1 MKKRN
6 LFVLA
11 IMMGITAG
19 TIGATTIDSEAK
31 TITVAQ
37 DASQVTYG
45 TLTAEQ
51 KEIIATLFDADYY
64 AYTNYDV
71 VEALGTDYDALFNHF
86 CDCGIWEGRKGW
98 PDFDPSAYASAY
110 PQLKEAYGTNILA
123 YYLDYYNTGIAE
135 GRYLTTVEKCEENGV
150 QVQSL
155 FGEWQFLDVN
165 IYQAASYLSSSNGDS
180 SNGGGGAAVV
190 NTGDGNT
197 AVVVNAEDT
206 ETIALVEKCK
216 GLNYAGTIKVGDDYF
231 YILIAK
237 TEPGYDVYKEIPT
250 DNYNYASEM
259 NPQSSKFVF
268 LDSTY
273 AKDENGNLD
282 PSKVVANY
290 KEIDVI
296 SYCAAI
302 NDYDKYPVLS
312 AFTSDDEIVSATG
325 DGLDAVG
332 TGVIFCHDDS
342 YSRTDFDIEYKPVES
357 TSSYGDVVSKYVI
370 HTSLDDSD
378 VNLRFGYSQDPQY
391 TEDTE
396 YKVGV
401 SISEDENGVVDFT
414 IGAYNE
420 ENGYAISTGLTIQ
433 EN

>member
-6 LFVLA
+6 LFALA
-11 IMMGITAG
+11 VMMGITAG

-51 KEIIATLFDADYY
+51 KEMIATLFDADYY

-71 VEALGTDYDALFNHF
+71 VEALGSDYDALFNHF

-110 PQLKEAYGTNILA
+110 PQLKEAYGNNILA

-135 GRYLTTVEKCEENGV
+135 GRYLTTVEKCEENGIK
-150 QVQSL
+150 VQSL

-165 IYQAASYLSSSNGDS
+165 IYQAASYLSDSNSS
-180 SNGGGGAAVV
+180 GGGAVV

-206 ETIALVEKCK
+206 ETLSLLEECQ
-216 GLNYAGTIKVGDDYF
+216 GLNYAGTLKVGNDF
-231 YILIAK
+231 FVILVAK
-237 TEPGYDVYKEIPT
+237 TEPGYDVYKEIDT
-250 DNYNYASEM
+250 YSTVSEM
-259 NPQSSKFVF
+259 NPQSSKFVL

-290 KEIDVI
+290 NEDEVIVYFASIDDYEGLTPSSWV
-296 SYCAAI
+296 
-302 NDYDKYPVLS
+302 ND
-312 AFTSDDEIVSATG
+312 DDEIVSATG
-325 DGLDAVG
+325 DGLGAAG
-332 TGVIFCHDDS
+332 MGVTIVHEDI
-342 YSRTDFDIEYKPVES
+342 YPRTDNDIEYKPVES
-357 TSSYGDVVSKYVI
+357 TSTYADIVMKQ
-370 HTSLDDSD
+370 DSQYY
-378 VNLRFGYSQDPQY
+378 NINGRIAYSQDPQF
-391 TEDTE
+391 TENTE
-396 YKVGV
+396 YTVGV

-420 ENGYAISTGLTIQ
+420 ESGFAESAGFTLQ

>member
-6 LFVLA
+6 LFALA
-11 IMMGITAG
+11 VMMGITAG

-51 KEIIATLFDADYY
+51 KEMIATLFDADYY

-71 VEALGTDYDALFNHF
+71 VEALGSDYDALFNHF

-110 PQLKEAYGTNILA
+110 PQLKEAYGNNILA
-123 YYLDYYNTGIAE
+123 YYLDYYNTGIAQ
-135 GRYLTTVEKCEENGV
+135 GRYLTTVEKCEENGIK
-150 QVQSL
+150 VQSL

-165 IYQAASYLSSSNGDS
+165 IYQAASYLSDSNGDS

-206 ETIALVEKCK
+206 ETLSLVEKCQ
-216 GLNYAGTIKVGDDYF
+216 GLNYVGTLKVGDDF
-231 YILIAK
+231 FVILVAK
-237 TEPGYDVYKEIPT
+237 TEPGYDVYREI
-250 DNYNYASEM
+250 DYNNSISEM

-290 KEIDVI
+290 NEDEVIVYFASIDDYEGLTPSSWV
-296 SYCAAI
+296 
-302 NDYDKYPVLS
+302 ND
-312 AFTSDDEIVSATG
+312 DDEIVSATG
-325 DGLDAVG
+325 DGLGVAG
-332 TGVIFCHDDS
+332 TGVTIFQEDI
-342 YSRTDFDIEYKPVES
+342 YSRTDNDIEYKPVES
-357 TSSYGDVVSKYVI
+357 TSTYADIVMKQ
-370 HTSLDDSD
+370 DSQYY
-378 VNLRFGYSQDPQY
+378 NINGRIAYSQDPQF

-396 YKVGV
+396 YTVGV

-420 ENGYAISTGLTIQ
+420 ESGFAESAGFTLQ

>member
-110 PQLKEAYGTNILA
+110 PQLREAYGTNILA

-135 GRYLTTVEKCEENGV
+135 GRYLTTVEKCEENGI

-155 FGEWQFLDVN
+155 FGEWQFLDLN
-165 IYQAASYLSSSNGDS
+165 IYQAASYLSSSSG
-180 SNGGGGAAVV
+180 SNGGGGAVVV
-190 NTGDGNT
+190 NTEDGNT

-206 ETIALVEKCK
+206 ETLSVLEKCK
-216 GLNYAGTIKVGDDYF
+216 GLTYVGTITNGSDGVL
-231 YILIAK
+231 ILIAK
-237 TEPGYDVYKEIPT
+237 TEPGYDVYSDLGI
-250 DNYNYASEM
+250 ASYLGHINED
-259 NPQSSKFVF
+259 SSKMI
-268 LDSTY
+268 LIDSTY

-282 PSKVVANY
+282 KSKVVGNY
-290 KEIDVI
+290 DESDMI
-296 SYCAAI
+296 
-302 NDYDKYPVLS
+302 KYTT
-312 AFTSDDEIVSATG
+312 FFEKCDE
-325 DGLDAVG
+325 DAVKSYINPAAEFSNETGEGLNSSG
-332 TGVIFCHDDS
+332 TGIIHTCEFFDS
-342 YSRTDFDIEYKPVES
+342 KYGNSVEYKATES
-357 TSSYGDVVSKYVI
+357 TSSNGVLDGRVDADGDSVSGRTVY
-370 HTSLDDSD
+370 SADSKAD
-378 VNLRFGYSQDPQY
+378 
-391 TEDTE
+391 EDTE
-396 YKVGV
+396 YTVGV
-401 SISEDENGVVDFT
+401 SISEGENGVVEFT

-420 ENGYAISTGLTIQ
+420 ENGYALSTGLTIQ

>member
-6 LFVLA
+6 LFALA
-11 IMMGITAG
+11 VMMGITAG

-51 KEIIATLFDADYY
+51 KEMIATLFDADYY

-71 VEALGTDYDALFNHF
+71 VEALGSNYDALFNHF

-110 PQLKEAYGTNILA
+110 PQLKEAYGNNILA
-123 YYLDYYNTGIAE
+123 YYLDYYNTGIAQ
-135 GRYLTTVEKCEENGV
+135 GRYLTTVEKCEENGIK
-150 QVQSL
+150 VQSL

-165 IYQAASYLSSSNGDS
+165 IYQAASYLSDSNGDS

-206 ETIALVEKCK
+206 ETLSLVEKCQ
-216 GLNYAGTIKVGDDYF
+216 GLNYVGTLKVGDDF
-231 YILIAK
+231 FVILVAK
-237 TEPGYDVYKEIPT
+237 TEPGYDVYREI
-250 DNYNYASEM
+250 DYNNSISEM

-290 KEIDVI
+290 NEDEVIVYFASIDDYEGLTPSSWV
-296 SYCAAI
+296 
-302 NDYDKYPVLS
+302 ND
-312 AFTSDDEIVSATG
+312 DDEIVSATG
-325 DGLDAVG
+325 DGL
-332 TGVIFCHDDS
+332 GVAGIGVTIFQEDI
-342 YSRTDFDIEYKPVES
+342 YSRTDNDIEYKPVES
-357 TSSYGDVVSKYVI
+357 TSTYADIVMKQ
-370 HTSLDDSD
+370 DSQYY
-378 VNLRFGYSQDPQY
+378 NINGRIAYSQDPQF

-396 YKVGV
+396 YTVGV

-420 ENGYAISTGLTIQ
+420 ESGFAESAGFTLQ

>member
-6 LFVLA
+6 LFALA
-11 IMMGITAG
+11 VMMGITAG

-51 KEIIATLFDADYY
+51 KEMIATLFDADYY

-71 VEALGTDYDALFNHF
+71 VEALGSNYDALFNHF

-110 PQLKEAYGTNILA
+110 PQLKEAYGNNILA

-135 GRYLTTVEKCEENGV
+135 GRYLTTVEKCVENGIK
-150 QVQSL
+150 VQSV

-165 IYQAASYLSSSNGDS
+165 IYQAASYLSDSNGDS

-206 ETIALVEKCK
+206 ETLSLVEKCQ
-216 GLNYAGTIKVGDDYF
+216 GLNYVGTLKVGDDF
-231 YILIAK
+231 FVILVAK
-237 TEPGYDVYKEIPT
+237 TEPGYDVYREI
-250 DNYNYASEM
+250 DYNNSISEM

-273 AKDENGNLD
+273 AKNENGNLD

-290 KEIDVI
+290 NEDEVIVYFASIDDYEGLTPSSWV
-296 SYCAAI
+296 
-302 NDYDKYPVLS
+302 ND
-312 AFTSDDEIVSATG
+312 DDEIVSATG
-325 DGLDAVG
+325 DGLGVAG
-332 TGVIFCHDDS
+332 TGVTIFQEDI
-342 YSRTDFDIEYKPVES
+342 YSRTDNDIEYKPVES
-357 TSSYGDVVSKYVI
+357 TSTYADIVMKQ
-370 HTSLDDSD
+370 DSQYY
-378 VNLRFGYSQDPQY
+378 NINGRIAYSQDPQF

-396 YKVGV
+396 YTVGV

-420 ENGYAISTGLTIQ
+420 ESGFAESAGFTLQ

>member
-6 LFVLA
+6 FFVLA

-110 PQLKEAYGTNILA
+110 PQLREAYGTNILA

-135 GRYLTTVEKCEENGV
+135 GRYLTKVEKCEENGI

-206 ETIALVEKCK
+206 ETLSLLEKCQ
-216 GLNYAGTIKVGDDYF
+216 GLNYAGTLKVGNDVF
-231 YILIAK
+231 SVLIAK
-237 TEPGYDVYKEIPT
+237 TEPGYDVYKELWGNN
-250 DNYNYASEM
+250 NYVAALNAQLPNY
-259 NPQSSKFVF
+259 V
-268 LDSTY
+268 LIDSTY
-273 AKDENGNLD
+273 AKDENGKLD
-282 PSKVVANY
+282 KSKVVANY
-290 KEIDVI
+290 NMEETIIYINAIVDPFDEKPDEYFFASRADII
-296 SYCAAI
+296 S
-302 NDYDKYPVLS
+302 K
-312 AFTSDDEIVSATG
+312 TG
-325 DGLDAVG
+325 DGLDVDG
-332 TGVIFCHDDS
+332 TVTTLYHQDL
-342 YSRTDFDIEYKPVES
+342 YSREDIDIEYKPVETTS
-357 TSSYGDVVSKYVI
+357 TYGDIEHKFESGKYICNGRIV
-370 HTSLDDSD
+370 
-378 VNLRFGYSQDPQY
+378 YSQDPQY
-391 TEDTE
+391 TEDTK

-420 ENGYAISTGLTIQ
+420 ESGFAETAGFTLQ

>member
-110 PQLKEAYGTNILA
+110 PQLREAYGTNILA

-135 GRYLTTVEKCEENGV
+135 GRYLTTVEKCEENGI

-155 FGEWQFLDVN
+155 FGEWQFLDLN
-165 IYQAASYLSSSNGDS
+165 IYQAASYLSSSSG
-180 SNGGGGAAVV
+180 SNGGGGAVVV
-190 NTGDGNT
+190 NTEDGNT

-206 ETIALVEKCK
+206 ETIALLEKCK
-216 GLNYAGTIKVGDDYF
+216 GLNYAGTVKVVYDYF

-237 TEPGYDVYKEIPT
+237 TEPGYDVYREIDT
-250 DNYNYASEM
+250 NNYNYASEI

-273 AKDENGNLD
+273 AKDANGNLD

-290 KEIDVI
+290 KDSELIT
-296 SYCAAI
+296 CGAAI
-302 NDYDKYPVLS
+302 NDFDNYPVS
-312 AFTSDDEIVSATG
+312 SFVASDEEIVSATG

-332 TGVIFCHDDS
+332 TGIVLFHDDS
-342 YSRTDFDIEYKPVES
+342 YPRTDFDIEYKPVES
-357 TSSYGDVVSKYVI
+357 TSTYADVVTKYESQSFLM
-370 HTSLDDSD
+370 HTI
-378 VNLRFGYSQDPQY
+378 NNRFGFIQDPLYNGDSEY
-391 TEDTE
+391 T
-396 YKVGV
+396 VGV

-420 ENGYAISTGLTIQ
+420 ENEFAATTGLTIQ

>member
-6 LFVLA
+6 LFVFA
-11 IMMGITAG
+11 VMMGITAA

-51 KEIIATLFDADYY
+51 KEIIASKFDADFY

-110 PQLKEAYGTNILA
+110 PQLREAYGTNILA

-135 GRYLTTVEKCEENGV
+135 GRYLTTVEKCEENGI

-165 IYQAASYLSSSNGDS
+165 IYQAASYLSSSNS
-180 SNGGGGAAVV
+180 SSGGAAVV

-197 AVVVNAEDT
+197 AVVVNAEDA
-206 ETIALVEKCK
+206 ETISLLEECQ
-216 GLNYAGTIKVGDDYF
+216 GLNYAGTLKVGNDF
-231 YILIAK
+231 FVILVAK
-237 TEPGYDVYKEIPT
+237 TEPGYDVYKEI
-250 DNYNYASEM
+250 DAHGSVSEM
-259 NPQSSKFVF
+259 NPQSSKYVF

-290 KEIDVI
+290 NNNDVI
-296 SYCAAI
+296 VYYISIDDYEEI
-302 NDYDKYPVLS
+302 TPSSWVNND
-312 AFTSDDEIVSATG
+312 DDEIVSVTG
-325 DGLDAVG
+325 DGIDAPG
-332 TGVIFCHDDS
+332 TGVTIIHSDI
-342 YSRTDFDIEYKPVES
+342 YSRADFDIEYKPVES
-357 TSSYGDVVSKYVI
+357 TSTYADVVVKEESQDYAANGRI
-370 HTSLDDSD
+370 
-378 VNLRFGYSQDPQY
+378 GYSQDPQF

-396 YKVGV
+396 YTVGV
-401 SISEDENGVVDFT
+401 SISEDGNGVVDFT

-420 ENGYAISTGLTIQ
+420 ENGFAEAAGFTIQ

>member
-206 ETIALVEKCK
+206 ETLSLVEKCQ
-216 GLNYAGTIKVGDDYF
+216 GLNYVGTLNVGDDF
-231 YILIAK
+231 FVILVAK
-237 TEPGYDVYKEIPT
+237 TEPGYDVYREI
-250 DNYNYASEM
+250 DYSNSISEM

-290 KEIDVI
+290 NDSDVI
-296 SYCAAI
+296 TYFASI
-302 NDYDKYPVLS
+302 DDYEVIKPSNWVD
-312 AFTSDDEIVSATG
+312 DNDEIVSVTG
-325 DGLDAVG
+325 DGIDAAG
-332 TGVIFCHDDS
+332 TGVTLIHEDI
-342 YSRTDFDIEYKPVES
+342 YSRNDYDIEYKPVES
-357 TSSYGDVVSKYVI
+357 TSTHADVVMKQNSQYYNI
-370 HTSLDDSD
+370 
-378 VNLRFGYSQDPQY
+378 NGRIAYSQDPQFN
-391 TEDTE
+391 EDTE
-396 YKVGV
+396 YTVGV

-414 IGAYNE
+414 IGACNE
-420 ENGYAISTGLTIQ
+420 ESGFAETAGFTLQ

>member
-6 LFVLA
+6 LFALA
-11 IMMGITAG
+11 VMMGITAG

-51 KEIIATLFDADYY
+51 KEMIATLFDADYY

-71 VEALGTDYDALFNHF
+71 VEALGSDYDALFNHF

-110 PQLKEAYGTNILA
+110 PQLKEAYGNNILA

-135 GRYLTTVEKCEENGV
+135 GRYLTTVEKCEENGIK
-150 QVQSL
+150 VQSL

-165 IYQAASYLSSSNGDS
+165 IYQAASYLSDSNGDS

-206 ETIALVEKCK
+206 ETLSLVEKCQ
-216 GLNYAGTIKVGDDYF
+216 GLNYVGTLKVGDDF
-231 YILIAK
+231 FVILVAK
-237 TEPGYDVYKEIPT
+237 TEPGYDVYREI
-250 DNYNYASEM
+250 DYNNSISEM

-290 KEIDVI
+290 NEDEVIVYFASIDDYEGLTPSSWV
-296 SYCAAI
+296 
-302 NDYDKYPVLS
+302 ND
-312 AFTSDDEIVSATG
+312 DDEIVSATG
-325 DGLDAVG
+325 DGL
-332 TGVIFCHDDS
+332 GVAGKGVTIFQENI
-342 YSRTDFDIEYKPVES
+342 YSRTDNDIEYKPVES
-357 TSSYGDVVSKYVI
+357 TSTYADIVMKQ
-370 HTSLDDSD
+370 DSQYY
-378 VNLRFGYSQDPQY
+378 NINGRIAYSQDPQF

-396 YKVGV
+396 YTVGV

-420 ENGYAISTGLTIQ
+420 ESGFAESAGFTLQ

>member
-180 SNGGGGAAVV
+180 SNGGSGAAVV

-206 ETIALVEKCK
+206 ETLSLVEKCQ
-216 GLNYAGTIKVGDDYF
+216 GLNYVGTLKVGDDF
-231 YILIAK
+231 FVILVAK
-237 TEPGYDVYKEIPT
+237 TEPGYDVYREI
-250 DNYNYASEM
+250 DYSNNISEM

-290 KEIDVI
+290 NDSDVI
-296 SYCAAI
+296 TYFASI
-302 NDYDKYPVLS
+302 DDYEVIKPSNWVD
-312 AFTSDDEIVSATG
+312 DNDEIVSATG
-325 DGLDAVG
+325 DGIDVAG
-332 TGVIFCHDDS
+332 TGVTLIHEDI
-342 YSRTDFDIEYKPVES
+342 YSRTDNAIEYKPVES
-357 TSSYGDVVSKYVI
+357 TSTHADVVMRQNSQYYNI
-370 HTSLDDSD
+370 
-378 VNLRFGYSQDPQY
+378 NGRIAYSQDPQY

-396 YKVGV
+396 YTVGV

-414 IGAYNE
+414 IGACNE
-420 ENGYAISTGLTIQ
+420 ESGFAETAGFTLQ

>member
-6 LFVLA
+6 LFVFA
-11 IMMGITAG
+11 VMMGITAA

-51 KEIIATLFDADYY
+51 KEIIASKFDADYY

-71 VEALGTDYDALFNHF
+71 VEVLGTDYDALFNHF

-110 PQLKEAYGTNILA
+110 PQLREAYGTNILA

-135 GRYLTTVEKCEENGV
+135 GRYLTTVEKCEENGI

-165 IYQAASYLSSSNGDS
+165 IYQAASYLSSSSG
-180 SNGGGGAAVV
+180 SNGGSGAAVV
-190 NTGDGNT
+190 NTEDGNT
-197 AVVVNAEDT
+197 AVVVDAEDT
-206 ETIALVEKCK
+206 ETLSVLEKCQ
-216 GLNYAGTIKVGDDYF
+216 GLKYTGTIKVGDDIF
-231 YILIAK
+231 LILIAK
-237 TEPGYDVYKEIPT
+237 SEPGYDVYKDIDFKNSNMDEGFH
-250 DNYNYASEM
+250 SE
-259 NPQSSKFVF
+259 NRI
-268 LDSTY
+268 LIDSTY

-282 PSKVVANY
+282 PSKVDANY
-290 KEIDVI
+290 NKDDIIAYYVGLGSDFQGEGSFVDFV
-296 SYCAAI
+296 
-302 NDYDKYPVLS
+302 DLFEVTRVTDGE
-312 AFTSDDEIVSATG
+312 FTSDGNGTQIVHLDTHLS
-325 DGLDAVG
+325 DG
-332 TGVIFCHDDS
+332 
-342 YSRTDFDIEYKPVES
+342 YDIDYKPVES
-357 TSSYGDVVSKYVI
+357 TSTYSEDLLENAKDPWYEE
-370 HTSLDDSD
+370 
-378 VNLRFGYSQDPQY
+378 VNGRIVYSQDPQF

-396 YKVGV
+396 YTIGV
-401 SISEDENGVVDFT
+401 SISEDGNGVVDFT

-420 ENGYAISTGLTIQ
+420 ENGFAEAAGFTIQ

>member
-6 LFVLA
+6 LFALA
-11 IMMGITAG
+11 VMMGITAG

-51 KEIIATLFDADYY
+51 KEMIATLFDADYY

-71 VEALGTDYDALFNHF
+71 VEALGSDYDALFNHF

-110 PQLKEAYGTNILA
+110 PQLKEAYGNNILA

-135 GRYLTTVEKCEENGV
+135 GRYLTTVEKCEENGIK
-150 QVQSL
+150 VQSL

-165 IYQAASYLSSSNGDS
+165 IYQAASYLSDSNSS
-180 SNGGGGAAVV
+180 GGGAVV

-197 AVVVNAEDT
+197 AVVVNAEDA
-206 ETIALVEKCK
+206 ETLSLLEECQ
-216 GLNYAGTIKVGDDYF
+216 GLNYAGTLKVGNDF
-231 YILIAK
+231 FVILVAK
-237 TEPGYDVYKEIPT
+237 TEPGYDVYKEIDT
-250 DNYNYASEM
+250 YSTVSEM
-259 NPQSSKFVF
+259 NPQSSKFVL

-290 KEIDVI
+290 NEDEVIVYFASIDDYEGLTPSSWV
-296 SYCAAI
+296 
-302 NDYDKYPVLS
+302 ND
-312 AFTSDDEIVSATG
+312 DDEIVSATG
-325 DGLDAVG
+325 DGLGAAG
-332 TGVIFCHDDS
+332 MGVTIVHEDI
-342 YSRTDFDIEYKPVES
+342 YPRTVNDIEYKPVES
-357 TSSYGDVVSKYVI
+357 TSTYADIVMKQ
-370 HTSLDDSD
+370 DSQYY
-378 VNLRFGYSQDPQY
+378 NINGRIAYSQDPQF
-391 TEDTE
+391 TENTE
-396 YKVGV
+396 YTVGV

-420 ENGYAISTGLTIQ
+420 ESGFAESAGFTLQ

>member
-71 VEALGTDYDALFNHF
+71 VEALGTDYDVLFNHF

-110 PQLKEAYGTNILA
+110 PQLREAYGTNILA

-135 GRYLTTVEKCEENGV
+135 GRYLTTVEKCEENGI

-155 FGEWQFLDVN
+155 FGEWQFLDAN
-165 IYQAASYLSSSNGDS
+165 IYQAASYLSSSSG
-180 SNGGGGAAVV
+180 SNGGGGAVVV
-190 NTGDGNT
+190 NTEDGNT

-206 ETIALVEKCK
+206 ETLSVLEKCK
-216 GLNYAGTIKVGDDYF
+216 GLTYVETISYHNDDVVLFIVKV
-231 YILIAK
+231 
-237 TEPGYDVYKEIPT
+237 EPGYDVYKDLGE
-250 DNYNYASEM
+250 ASMLGYINED
-259 NPQSSKFVF
+259 SSE
-268 LDSTY
+268 LILIDSTY

-282 PSKVVANY
+282 RTKVV
-290 KEIDVI
+290 D
-296 SYCAAI
+296 SYDDCDI
-302 NDYDKYPVLS
+302 II
-312 AFTSDDEIVSATG
+312 FTTNFGECDE
-325 DGLDAVG
+325 DAVKSHINSAAEFSSE
-332 TGVIFCHDDS
+332 TGEGLNSSGLGIVHNSEFLN
-342 YSRTDFDIEYKPVES
+342 SRFGDAVEYKATES
-357 TSSYGDVVSKYVI
+357 TSAIGVIEGRADGYGESVSGRTVY
-370 HTSLDDSD
+370 SADSKAD
-378 VNLRFGYSQDPQY
+378 
-391 TEDTE
+391 EDTE
-396 YKVGV
+396 YTVGA
-401 SISEDENGVVDFT
+401 SISEGENGVVEFT

>member
-110 PQLKEAYGTNILA
+110 PQLREAYGTNILA

-135 GRYLTTVEKCEENGV
+135 GRYLTTVEKCEENGI

-155 FGEWQFLDVN
+155 FGEWQFLDLN
-165 IYQAASYLSSSNGDS
+165 IYQAASYLSSYSD
-180 SNGGGGAAVV
+180 SNGGGGAVVV
-190 NTGDGNT
+190 NTEDGNT

-206 ETIALVEKCK
+206 ETIALLEKCK
-216 GLNYAGTIKVGDDYF
+216 GLNYAGTVKVVDDHF

-237 TEPGYDVYKEIPT
+237 TEPGYDVYKEIDA
-250 DNYNYASEM
+250 DNYNNASEI

-273 AKDENGNLD
+273 AKDANGNLD

-290 KEIDVI
+290 KDSKLITYSAGI
-296 SYCAAI
+296 Y
-302 NDYDKYPVLS
+302 DYDNYPLS
-312 AFTSDDEIVSATG
+312 SFIDDEGIVSATG
-325 DGLDAVG
+325 DGLDVVG
-332 TGVIFCHDDS
+332 TGVILCHDDT
-342 YSRTDFDIEYKPVES
+342 YPRTDFDIEYKPVES
-357 TSSYGDVVSKYVI
+357 TSTYADVVAKYE
-370 HTSLDDSD
+370 SEYFL
-378 VNLRFGYSQDPQY
+378 VNTINIRLGYSQDPQY

-396 YKVGV
+396 YTVGV

-420 ENGYAISTGLTIQ
+420 ENGFAETVGFTLQ